1 MSDLRKLLDEA
12 TPGPWSIGEDV
23 IGKRETTGFVRWI
36 VQLAWDD
43 EQGQADARLIAMA
56 PDLAAAVLVA
66 EEALERLAK
75 LGNGDKYG
83 NSDCKIIAS
92 VSLAEIRKLTG
103 GA

>member
-1 MSDLRKLLDEA
+1 MTDIRKLLSEA
-12 TPGPWSIGEDV
+12 TPGPWSIGRDI

-66 EEALERLAK
+66 EEAFERLAK
-75 LGNGDKYG
+75 LGNDG
-83 NSDCKIIAS
+83 ARAA
-92 VSLAEIRKLTG
+92 LAEIRKLTG
-103 GA
+103 GV